1 MLLPKRR
8 QRGADMLK
16 GFKEFIMR
24 GNVVDLAVAVVI
36 GVAFG
41 AVVTALVKDLITPI
55 VAAIVG
61 KPDFSNLTFTINKSR
76 FFYGDFINAALQFV
90 LIAAAI
96 YFFVIIPIKK
106 LTEMRARRRAA
117 GEPEGVAS
125 VASDEAILLREIRDL
140 LSAQRST

>member
-1 MLLPKRR
+1 
-8 QRGADMLK
+8 MLK

-41 AVVTALVKDLITPI
+41 AVVTALVKDLLTPI

-90 LIAAAI
+90 LISAAI
-96 YFFVIIPIKK
+96 YFFVIFPIKK
-106 LTEMRARRRAA
+106 LTEMQSRRRAA
-117 GEPEGVAS
+117 GEPEDVAS
-125 VASDEAILLREIRDL
+125 ISSDEAILLREIRDL
-140 LSAQRST
+140 LAAQRA

>member
-1 MLLPKRR
+1 
-8 QRGADMLK
+8 MLK

-36 GVAFG
+36 GTAFG

-61 KPDFSNLTFTINKSR
+61 KPDFRNLTFTINKSR
-76 FFYGDFINAALQFV
+76 FFYGDFLNALLQFV

-96 YFFVIIPIKK
+96 YFFVVIPIKR
-106 LTEMRARRRAA
+106 LTEMQARRRAA
-117 GEPEGVAS
+117 GEPEDVAS

-140 LSAQRST
+140 LSAQRSA

>member
-1 MLLPKRR
+1 
-8 QRGADMLK
+8 MLK

-55 VAAIVG
+55 VAAVVG

-76 FFYGDFINAALQFV
+76 FFYGDFINAALQFI

-96 YFFVIIPIKK
+96 YFFVIIPIKT
-106 LTEMRARRRAA
+106 LTEMQTRRRKA
-117 GEPEGVAS
+117 GLPNEVADI
-125 VASDEAILLREIRDL
+125 ASDEAILLREIRDL
-140 LSAQRST
+140 LSAQRNA

>member
-1 MLLPKRR
+1 
-8 QRGADMLK
+8 MLK

-36 GVAFG
+36 GTAFG

-96 YFFVIIPIKK
+96 YFFVIVPIQK
-106 LTEMRARRRAA
+106 LTEMQARRRAA
-117 GEPEGVAS
+117 GEPEEVAS

-140 LSAQRST
+140 LSAQHSA